1 MKELTICFTSIW
13 KLDHDTIIKLQE
25 KIGTKADGMIGEN
38 TIKKLQ
44 AWINKESNAG
54 LVEDGKL
61 GPKTIKALQTF
72 VGVEADGSFGPA
84 TANALKLKLME
95 NEQGEKEITDA
106 SGLDDVVERY
116 MREQG
121 IKQA

>member
-1 MKELTICFTSIW
+1 MADINSIW
-13 KLDHDTIIKLQE
+13 QLDHDTIIKLQE

-44 AWINKESNAG
+44 AWINKEINAG

-61 GPKTIKALQTF
+61 GPKTIKALQEM

-84 TANALKLKLME
+84 TANALKVKLLE
-95 NEQGEKEITDA
+95 NAQGEKEITDA
-106 SGLDDVVERY
+106 GGLDDVVEKF

-121 IKQA
+121 IQQA

>member
-1 MKELTICFTSIW
+1 MADEINSIW

-25 KIGTKADGMIGEN
+25 KIGTKADGMIGQN

-44 AWINKESNAG
+44 AWLNAENNAG

-72 VGVEADGSFGPA
+72 VGVEADGAFGPA

-95 NEQGEKEITDA
+95 NEQGEQVISDA
-106 SGLDDVVERY
+106 SGLDSVVEQY
-116 MREQG
+116 MRQQG

>member
-1 MKELTICFTSIW
+1 MADEITSIW

-44 AWINKESNAG
+44 AWINKETNAG

-61 GPKTIKALQTF
+61 GPKTIKALQEM

-84 TANALKLKLME
+84 TANALKVKLLE
-95 NEQGEKEITDA
+95 NAQGEKEITDA
-106 SGLDDVVERY
+106 GGLDDVVEKF

-121 IKQA
+121 IQQA